1 MTCWTNGAV
10 CCSAAASRCAVASF
24 HPVSQRCTW
33 WAWRTLASATA
44 SLLFPIHRTRR
55 TPPPPAGYRTRVITA
70 GVIPGLYVAYKRSHV
85 KQYFKEAQ
93 ALRTETTINDPKDF
107 QPNKSLHTLPKL
119 RAIGQHVNTR
129 LLEVEQLAD
138 TGILANSLFER
149 LSIRLLA
156 KRASAPLPFALE
168 IDACMHYSAR
178 CAASAM
184 CQAAFATVTCD
195 PWWLACSA
203 ATWRLTHAAP

>member
-1 MTCWTNGAV
+1 VKQQLRRQGIAFESLDNGFRWCADPLRLQQVCDALGPADVQAFFDRWLRRLPWPLTPADQAAGYAHRLTIWQLEVSLTQVFRQPLWGRRFFEAV
-10 CCSAAASRCAVASF
+10 IRANLDLGRPDHV
-24 HPVSQRCTW
+24 
-33 WAWRTLASATA
+33 

-119 RAIGQHVNTR
+119 RAIGHHVNTACWR
-129 LLEVEQLAD
+129 PS
-138 TGILANSLFER
+138 NSPRPTF
-149 LSIRLLA
+149 
-156 KRASAPLPFALE
+156 
-168 IDACMHYSAR
+168 
-178 CAASAM
+178 
-184 CQAAFATVTCD
+184 
-195 PWWLACSA
+195 
-203 ATWRLTHAAP
+203 